1 MARAKTMLR
10 NCTWGYSAVAAHHD
24 TTGHP
29 SFSSRWIGCNVT
41 RFRFRNVDKAGCV
54 VYAHARN
61 GIKLKR
67 SYMLICMLRKRKCGN
82 AAGAHP
88 VRAPFP
94 PLRSPL
100 FFPAASRDFRSPP
113 AGCWGLWERQV
124 AFGGAVRR
132 GGAEVG
138 SGSDEH
144 EPAGGRRRGHACRR
158 VGGGHRSQ
166 GGRRRRSHVY

>member
-1 MARAKTMLR
+1 MARGKTMLR

-67 SYMLICMLRKRKCGN
+67 KKLYACYAAQKEMWKCRWCSLIRSGGPFSSPPISSFFLPCCFKR
-82 AAGAHP
+82 
-88 VRAPFP
+88 
-94 PLRSPL
+94 SEWM
-100 FFPAASRDFRSPP
+100 P
-113 AGCWGLWERQV
+113 AGCWGLWERRV
-124 AFGGAVRR
+124 GFGGAVRR

-138 SGSDEH
+138 SGRARAGRGTKKGTCMPARGRWPP
-144 EPAGGRRRGHACRR
+144 EPGRSPA
-158 VGGGHRSQ
+158 
-166 GGRRRRSHVY
+166 